1 MLALPNDLG
10 AFNIVKAI
18 NKLLNIYY
26 NICVTFWGEEKMG
39 WGWKVGT
46 NLTIAARNLRHI
58 SDALMCHCGHDVNW
72 TRAKER
78 TCLIKFEHN
87 IVVTTLQQKS
97 TKLQF
102 EFPVWT
108 DGVLHYHSFLA
119 SGAHFDTSH
128 HPSAQSAQSAHLDS
142 DDPARSKSHRQSRIS
157 PRPQNISALRQ
168 SRQVRQVKAC
178 WWQVG

>member
-1 MLALPNDLG
+1 MCDILR
-10 AFNIVKAI
+10 
-18 NKLLNIYY
+18 
-26 NICVTFWGEEKMG
+26 WGEDGLGLEGGHQLDNCSQESSPHLRCLDVPLWTWCELNTRKR
-39 WGWKVGT
+39 T
-46 NLTIAARNLRHI
+46 N
-58 SDALMCHCGHDVNW
+58 
-72 TRAKER
+72 